1 MLIRIFIT
9 YLILVNAIAFALM
22 LIDKQKARKGT
33 WRIPEKTL
41 IGIALAGGSLGGLLG
56 MNLLRHKTKHLK
68 FSVGLPVILAL
79 QIVLGLIAVLKL

>member
-9 YLILVNAIAFALM
+9 YLLLVNAAAFTLM
-22 LIDKQKARKGT
+22 LIDKQKARKGA